1 MSKDDPLNHGFDLH
15 SLDPARFRRP
25 SNPPTGGLC
34 IRGFLYRSGEPTKQL
49 RPAGNHVGILSCRC
63 ETMILLRFDE
73 LDDYQGVT
81 VNALTLEFY
90 VESISE
96 LIYTRVYRV
105 GEGWSE
111 DSVTWNNR
119 PSLVPGTDIVSII
132 PDFGCRD
139 DVDITD
145 YGIEWLENG
154 AANNGLYMIFDT
166 DDYDSCV
173 ISSAENAD
181 PSHAPRLILD
191 YTPLTV
197 ETASWGAI
205 KAMEQQPHP
214 SPRLGADYWLTPK
227 TTSWSGLFLTSVGN

>member
-1 MSKDDPLNHGFDLH
+1 MTRSIMVLICILLIPPVFADQVILQPAASASEDSYIDQANPQSNYGQQETMLV
-15 SLDPARFRRP
+15 SLAA
-25 SNPPTGGLC
+25 GG
-34 IRGFLYRSGEPTKQL
+34 
-49 RPAGNHVGILSCRC
+49 

-73 LDDYQGVT
+73 LDDYQGVS

-132 PDFGCRD
+132 PDFGCWD

-154 AANNGLYMIFDT
+154 AENNGLYMIFDA
-166 DDYDSCV
+166 DEYDSCV

-191 YTPLTV
+191 YTPLAV

-205 KAMEQQPHP
+205 KAME
-214 SPRLGADYWLTPK
+214 
-227 TTSWSGLFLTSVGN
+227 